1 MEIPTTARR
10 VIEIRKNLIGPTE
23 PRNPKVRVRKIIDYP
38 HVPKAILDLAEKL
51 THWKLS
57 GPPIC
62 DELIAFIQH
71 VFTEEEASV
80 ARHLRPMS
88 GQTAAAI
95 ARAAHRP
102 VEEVEPIL
110 RRLALEKRVIATA
123 GPDDNLKYLMIPVV
137 PGIFEFSLIGH
148 TPETMTDWHR
158 RLAELFEPLFDTGY
172 SLVYNGSLP
181 PMIRFLP
188 VQKFIDVHPMAL
200 PSDKL
205 ETILDRY
212 DTFAVG
218 NCQCRMTMKIKGQDC
233 GKPIRNCTVM
243 GEWAEQGVKRGSLQK
258 ITKKEALE
266 IKREAE
272 SHGMVSWMMNIAST
286 KGQASCS
293 CCGCCC
299 HAMRM
304 VNEFNS
310 PAMFAPPHFLPKFDL
325 QKCASCGKCAKNCPM
340 GAITVDTAAKT
351 LKHNIARCIGCGL
364 CSLACETKK
373 AIAMEPVPTHQMPYR
388 SWFSYMFHGI
398 PGMVKESW
406 KSWRGTRWL
415 EMQEK

>member
-1 MEIPTTARR
+1 M
-10 VIEIRKNLIGPTE
+10 
-23 PRNPKVRVRKIIDYP
+23 
-38 HVPKAILDLAEKL
+38 
-51 THWKLS
+51 

-62 DELIAFIQH
+62 DELIAFVQH

-80 ARHLRPMS
+80 ARHLRPGSAM
-88 GQTAAAI
+88 TAGKVAQL
-95 ARAAHRP
+95 AHRP

-110 RRLALEKRVIATA
+110 QRLAFEKNVIASK
-123 GPDDNLKYLMIPVV
+123 GPDDKLKYIMIPVV
-137 PGIFEFSLIGH
+137 PGIFEFSLIGR

-158 RLAELFEPLFDTGY
+158 RLAELFEPLFETGY
-172 SLVYNGSLP
+172 SLAYSGSFP

-188 VQKFIDVHPMAL
+188 VHKFIDVHPMAL

-205 ETILDRY
+205 EAILDRY
-212 DTFAVG
+212 DAFAVG
-218 NCQCRMTMKIKGQDC
+218 NCQCRMTMQIKGQGC
-233 GKPIRNCTVM
+233 GKPIQNCTVM
-243 GEWAEQGVKRGSLQK
+243 GQWAEQGIEKGTLKK
-258 ITKKEALE
+258 ITRRETLE

-272 SHGMVSWMMNIAST
+272 THGMVNWIMNVAST

-304 VNEFNS
+304 VNEYNA
-310 PAMFAPPHFLPKFDL
+310 PGVFAPPHFLPKFDA
-325 QKCASCGKCAKNCPM
+325 QKCTSCGKCAMNCPM
-340 GAITVDTAAKT
+340 GAIAIDTQAKT
-351 LKHNIARCIGCGL
+351 LKHAILRCIGCGL
-364 CSLACETKK
+364 CSLACEAKK

-406 KSWRGTRWL
+406 KSWKGDRW
-415 EMQEK
+415 QEEKDEG